1 MVYPPSHC
9 VVCNRRINTFDLIPI
24 ISYLVLHG
32 RCRYCG
38 KQIALRYFLVEM
50 TMAIGFSVLWLLTA
64 DIIRF
69 AVYAIHFFI
78 LFAASVIDLEH
89 LILPNSLTCMGIVLG
104 VSFFMLKLD
113 IELPKALMGGFVG
126 FGVLALIGVLSRGNM
141 GGGDMK
147 LLAYIGTIVGPVKVL
162 IVLFIA
168 AILGILFHIPASI
181 IKRENWRKKMIPFGP
196 YLALVGF
203 VAMVVGYMNLNQGIV

>member
-1 MVYPPSHC
+1 MYVLVFIIGAVMGSFANVCIYRIPRGQSVVYPSSHC

-38 KQIALRYFLVEM
+38 KQIVLRYFLVEM
-50 TMAIGFSVLWLLTA
+50 TMAIGFSVLWLLTG

-89 LILPNSLTCMGIVLG
+89 LILP
-104 VSFFMLKLD
+104 
-113 IELPKALMGGFVG
+113 
-126 FGVLALIGVLSRGNM
+126 RG
-141 GGGDMK
+141 
-147 LLAYIGTIVGPVKVL
+147 Y
-162 IVLFIA
+162 
-168 AILGILFHIPASI
+168 
-181 IKRENWRKKMIPFGP
+181 
-196 YLALVGF
+196 
-203 VAMVVGYMNLNQGIV
+203 